1 MSATV
6 PAVVT
11 STLGPEGTMEPE
23 SPPASMASPVAP
35 SDVEPVLDWRL
46 HPDEI
51 APARDLHPPDA
62 IGATLLNAIVEELA
76 WFGSLPRGQAM
87 SPSNWL
93 MRKFRERGVPYR
105 PRDWFSNVTERD
117 RQRFSRACQRLERD
131 GYLIRITEPL
141 RDRVMHVQPT
151 LDGLRWVLQSS
162 ADLDSTHVIEGLR
175 RTDWGRWMA
184 EKLESEVTDQ

>member
-11 STLGPEGTMEPE
+11 STLGPEGTIEPE
-23 SPPASMASPVAP
+23 SPPTSTASP
-35 SDVEPVLDWRL
+35 SDDELAFDWRL
-46 HPDEI
+46 DADELSLDHDL
-51 APARDLHPPDA
+51 PAPDA
-62 IGATLLNAIVEELA
+62 IGAALLNAIAEELV
-76 WFGSLPRGQAM
+76 WFGSLQQSQAM

-117 RQRFSRACQRLERD
+117 RQRFSRACLRLERD

-151 LDGLRWVLQSS
+151 LDGLRWIFQSS
-162 ADLDSTHVIEGLR
+162 ADFDSTPVIEGLR

>member
-11 STLGPEGTMEPE
+11 STLGPEGTIEPE
-23 SPPASMASPVAP
+23 SSPGSTASPITP
-35 SDVEPVLDWRL
+35 SDVEPAFDWRL
-46 HPDEI
+46 NVDESI
-51 APARDLHPPDA
+51 PERDLRPPDA
-62 IGATLLNAIVEELA
+62 IGAALLNAIIEELA
-76 WFGSLPRGQAM
+76 WLGSLPQGQAM

-93 MRKFRERGVPYR
+93 MRRFRERGVPYR

-131 GYLIRITEPL
+131 GYLIRVTEPL

-151 LDGLRWVLQSS
+151 LDGLQWVLRTND
-162 ADLDSTHVIEGLR
+162 AVDSTGVIESLR
-175 RTDWGRWMA
+175 LTDWGRWMA
-184 EKLESEVTDQ
+184 GELEREVTDQ